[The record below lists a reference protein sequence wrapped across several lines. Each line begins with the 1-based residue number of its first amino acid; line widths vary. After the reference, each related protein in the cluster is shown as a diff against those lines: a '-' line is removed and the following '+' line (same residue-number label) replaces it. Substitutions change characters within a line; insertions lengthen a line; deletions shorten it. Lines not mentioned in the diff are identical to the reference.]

1 MASLRENLALWSV
14 DEESKALVGIRIALG
29 PQSLPAMD
37 HRPSMCLV
45 QLYNPSTEI

>member
-29 PQSLPAMD
+29 PQSLPTMD
-37 HRPSMCLV
+37 YSLSRYLIR
-45 QLYNPSTEI
+45 L